1 MSTPRTIRLAL
12 GLGALALLWAGPLP
26 GLARGG
32 SHAAHMVLH
41 MGVVALAAPL
51 VALGLAPLIAGGRLA
66 APGLLA
72 TATLVEAVVVWAWH
86 TPGLHLAAR
95 QSAAMMALE
104 QVVFLAAALLVW
116 VPALAGPPLAGA
128 LALFMTAMHMT
139 LLGVLIALTTGHA
152 GGHDHAGL
160 FGLDALRDRQ
170 LGGIVMLAAAGGV
183 YLAAGLALAARTLRR
198 AEPAG

>member
-1 MSTPRTIRLAL
+1 MSAPRPIWLTL
-12 GLGALALLWAGPLP
+12 GLVALALLWAGPLP

-32 SHAAHMVLH
+32 SHAAHMILH

-51 VALGLAPLIAGGRLA
+51 LALGLAPAARGRLA

-72 TATLVEAVVVWAWH
+72 AATLAEAAVVWAWH

-95 QSAAMMALE
+95 HSATAMTLE
-104 QVVFLAAALLVW
+104 QASFLAAALLVW
-116 VPALAGPPLAGA
+116 LPALAGPPLAGA

-139 LLGVLIALTTGHA
+139 LLGVLIALTTGPA
-152 GGHDHAGL
+152 GDHVHTGL

-170 LGGIVMLAAAGGV
+170 LGGIVMLAAGGGV
-183 YLAAGLALAARTLRR
+183 YVAAGLALAARTLRR
-198 AEPAG
+198 VEPAR